1 MAKRRFRIDSGYY
14 GGEAVI
20 GEVSNEFVKKTIGMD
35 EGELVDTVLS
45 FDDWG
50 GDEEIDENAEHDDP
64 EQIPA
69 PREDYY
75 MWECDDIEHINSAYG
90 DSELTVFEVPA
101 DGENDY
107 DYENEIGSFS
117 AIHMYGREGGYFSNE
132 EPNVVNEDDDEG
144 NHYVPV
150 LAFHSCEKGTF
161 ASYFVETDGE
171 DFDQYKLGMGIVETN
186 LGEFIDRVYY
196 NKVELD
202 AEYEQND
209 STGKSYHAEV
219 GWLNKKWHDS
229 DDKYNELD
237 EDYLQDFDDN
247 AEWERE
253 QNGE

>member
-14 GGEAVI
+14 GGETVI
-20 GEVSNEFVKKTIGMD
+20 GEVTNEFVTKTIGMD

-45 FDDWG
+45 FDNWG
-50 GDEEIDENAEHDDP
+50 GDEELDENAEHDDP

-90 DSELTVFEVPA
+90 DSELTVYEVPA
-101 DGENDY
+101 DGEDDY
-107 DYENEIGSFS
+107 DYENEVGSFS
-117 AIHMYGREGGYFSNE
+117 PIHMYGREGGYFSNE
-132 EPNVVNEDDDEG
+132 EPELVNEEDDEG
-144 NHYVPV
+144 NYYVPV

-202 AEYEQND
+202 AEYDQND
-209 STGKSYHAEV
+209 TSGKSYHAEV

-237 EDYLQDFDDN
+237 EAYLQDFDDN

-253 QNGE
+253 QNEE

>member
-14 GGEAVI
+14 GGELVI
-20 GEVSNEFVKKTIGMD
+20 GEVANEFVAKTIGMD

-50 GDEEIDENAEHDDP
+50 GNDDLDENAEHDDP

-107 DYENEIGSFS
+107 DYENEVGSFS

>member
-14 GGEAVI
+14 GGETVI
-20 GEVSNEFVKKTIGMD
+20 GEVSNEFVTKTIGMD

-50 GDEEIDENAEHDDP
+50 GEEDLDENAEHDDP

-90 DSELTVFEVPA
+90 DSELTVYEVPA
-101 DGENDY
+101 DGEDDY
-107 DYENEIGSFS
+107 SYENEVGSFS
-117 AIHMYGREGGYFSNE
+117 PIHMYGREGGYFSNE
-132 EPNVVNEDDDEG
+132 EPELVNEEDDEG
-144 NHYVPV
+144 NYYVPV

-186 LGEFIDRVYY
+186 VGEFIDRVYY
-196 NKVELD
+196 DKVELD
-202 AEYEQND
+202 ADYDQCD
-209 STGKSYHAEV
+209 TTGKSYHAEV

-229 DDKYNELD
+229 YMSYDDLD
-237 EDYLQDFDDN
+237 EDYLEQFDEN
-247 AEWERE
+247 AQWERE
-253 QNGE
+253 QNEE

>member
-14 GGEAVI
+14 GGELVI
-20 GEVSNEFVKKTIGMD
+20 GEVANEFVAKTIGMD

-45 FDDWG
+45 FDDWSG
-50 GDEEIDENAEHDDP
+50 NDDLDENAEHDDP

-107 DYENEIGSFS
+107 DYENEVGSFS
-117 AIHMYGREGGYFSNE
+117 AIHMYEREGGYFSNE

-237 EDYLQDFDDN
+237 EVYLQDFDDN

>member
-14 GGEAVI
+14 GGELVI
-20 GEVSNEFVKKTIGMD
+20 GEVANEFVAKTIGMD

-50 GDEEIDENAEHDDP
+50 GNDDLDENAEHDDP

-90 DSELTVFEVPA
+90 DSELTVFEVPS

-107 DYENEIGSFS
+107 DYENEVGSFS

-237 EDYLQDFDDN
+237 EVYLQDFDDN